1 MNQLPPRSGPAA
13 YGDGDKTPFKGK
25 CRCPARRASRQ
36 GGSLIAAGVTR
47 TVLGLLAL
55 GGSVTGAEKG
65 LWDLLHG
72 CPFLRLCQIPGH
84 CAAKPWGGGVFQNIS
99 APQRPGRRA
108 KVRMDGSSGV
118 IPEEPTGGR
127 TGVSSEPMEAS
138 QDGQTAQEM
147 ATLPEQDLLAA
158 AKEKEGAPEDAGADA
173 LLGPMWSSSGMG
185 IPGTVPSTC
194 AKRQDTTALRT
205 ALGKDTAGTTHRE
218 GAGPPGP
225 PPALPEPK
233 EATSSPRL
241 GCREQE
247 TQQGSGEDDGRDGSA
262 SLVWAATPG
271 MLFQEDK
278 QTRLHPLSLSWV
290 LGYNSSLAVHSLMDR
305 EDRVLLYISSHTVV
319 IHDLLGNRQCHLQG
333 HTNVISC
340 LCVSED
346 RRWVATADRGPDALI
361 IVWDSFSGVPVRT
374 IFESHPEDGVS
385 AIAISQDAKYLATIS
400 AGIVQRVCVWK
411 WTSPA
416 EKPVCSTELRPE
428 FGYQDYVIFNPQNP
442 YEFVSNSKTQVI
454 FYLWGDGGLQYG
466 APLLSSQTFNSTV
479 GHFSQSVFHFNNSQA
494 LTGTSAGKL
503 VVWDTVGPRTPSKEL
518 PVKPHSMKATKLVP
532 LQKESLTV
540 LTAFESCIVTGDVK
554 GQVKFYDG
562 QLQLLTC
569 YGHSK
574 VGPIRSISFS
584 KTPPDPP
591 GAAPNCSTSCIASSR
606 PFVARNFILSTSD
619 ATVLHVATDRTNFE
633 KIMEEAKKTVNAIAC
648 HPRQALVA
656 VGSHCGLLK
665 VWDYQQTRYLV
676 SRIFT
681 EAGIQCLSYDP
692 EGYFL
697 AAGFTDGS
705 VYILDA
711 ISLQSSCKEFK
722 FSCGP
727 VTHISFSHDSEYLA
741 TADEKYSVTVYKR
754 VLQNGSRCWEHLA
767 GLHSHYKPIRSILF
781 GVQLDSNEPRLLSLG
796 EDRQLVEYDL
806 NSSSKDHLVVLHRDR
821 VEQVAV
827 PLCLAWY
834 PQLSTESFILTANNC
849 YKIKLYNT
857 TTKMCRK
864 TLLGPTYGSPL
875 EKIQIL
881 PTTNT
886 MDPQKCYLAYIT
898 KDKVGLQILP
908 VDGNPHKSSAF
919 ICHPDGVSD
928 LASSYDGRYV
938 FTAGGDDCTVMKWE
952 VNLNA
957 LDAAAS
963 LGGEDLI
970 PFYNLLDGGREGEFF
985 RELEDYFYYVQL
997 RNHGIDTLETR
1008 QVSTHIPLEEIP
1020 SVMRAMG
1027 FYPSEEK
1034 IEEMINEVKFSK
1046 YVDTGEQVTKINL
1059 GDFIK
1064 LYINHRPAFGLSMK
1078 KIQRAFQ
1085 VLGYD
1090 NENGDKVIDRGDL
1103 LLLLQCRV
1111 YTSLEQQITVLI
1123 SAHCGIA
1130 HCNWNCWDLLQ
1141 GAAALTE
1148 DEMPEEIT
1156 VEIFAA
1162 DILGLPIAEPEKK
1175 NRKKR

>member
-1 MNQLPPRSGPAA
+1 Q
-13 YGDGDKTPFKGK
+13 
-25 CRCPARRASRQ
+25 
-36 GGSLIAAGVTR
+36 
-47 TVLGLLAL
+47 
-55 GGSVTGAEKG
+55 
-65 LWDLLHG
+65 
-72 CPFLRLCQIPGH
+72 
-84 CAAKPWGGGVFQNIS
+84 
-99 APQRPGRRA
+99 QR
-108 KVRMDGSSGV
+108 
-118 IPEEPTGGR
+118 
-127 TGVSSEPMEAS
+127 
-138 QDGQTAQEM
+138 
-147 ATLPEQDLLAA
+147 
-158 AKEKEGAPEDAGADA
+158 
-173 LLGPMWSSSGMG
+173 
-185 IPGTVPSTC
+185 
-194 AKRQDTTALRT
+194 
-205 ALGKDTAGTTHRE
+205 
-218 GAGPPGP
+218 
-225 PPALPEPK
+225 
-233 EATSSPRL
+233 
-241 GCREQE
+241 
-247 TQQGSGEDDGRDGSA
+247 SGEDDGHDGSA

-278 QTRLHPLSLSWV
+278 QTKLHPLSLSWV

-305 EDRVLLYISSHTVV
+305 EDWVLLYVSSHTVV
-319 IHDLLGNRQCHLQG
+319 IHDILGNRQYHLQG
-333 HTNVISC
+333 HTSVISC

-361 IVWDSFSGVPVRT
+361 IVWDSFSGIPVRT

-400 AGIVQRVCVWK
+400 AGTVQRVCVWK
-411 WTSPA
+411 WTSPT

-454 FYLWGDGGLQYG
+454 FYLWGDAGLQYST
-466 APLLSSQTFNSTV
+466 PLLSSQTFNSVV
-479 GHFSQSVFHFNNSQA
+479 GRFSQSVFHFNNSQA

-503 VVWDTVGPRTPSKEL
+503 VVWDAVSPHTPSKEL
-518 PVKPHSMKATKLVP
+518 RVKPHSMKATKLVP
-532 LQKESLTV
+532 MQKDSLTV
-540 LTAFESCIVTGDVK
+540 LMVFESCIVTGDVK

-562 QLQLLTC
+562 ELQLLAC
-569 YGHSK
+569 YSHSK
-574 VGPIRSISFS
+574 VGPIQSISFS
-584 KTPPDPP
+584 KTPPEPP
-591 GAAPNCSTSCIASSR
+591 GASSACSTSCTASSQ

-619 ATVLHVATDRTNFE
+619 ATVLHVATDGTYCE
-633 KIMEEAKKTVNAIAC
+633 KVMEEAKKAVNAIAC

-665 VWDYQQTRYLV
+665 VWDYQQTTYLV
-676 SRIFT
+676 SRIFIQ
-681 EAGIQCLSYDP
+681 AGIQCLCYDP

-711 ISLQSSCKEFK
+711 ISLQSICKEFK
-722 FSCGP
+722 FSHGP
-727 VTHISFSHDSEYLA
+727 VTHISFSHNSEYLA
-741 TADEKYSVTVYKR
+741 TADEKYSVTVYKA

-767 GLHSHYKPIRSILF
+767 GLRSHYKPIRSILF
-781 GVQLDSNEPRLLSLG
+781 GVQLDSNKPRLLSLG

-806 NSSSKDHLVVLHRDR
+806 NSSSKDHLVALHRDR

-834 PQLSTESFILTANNC
+834 PQLSTESFILTTNNC
-849 YKIKLYNT
+849 YKVKLYDT

-886 MDPQKCYLAYIT
+886 TDAQKCYLAYIT

-970 PFYNLLDGGREGEFF
+970 PFYNLLDGGREGQFF
-985 RELEDYFYYVQL
+985 RELEDYFYYAQL
-997 RNHGIDTLETR
+997 RSHGIDTLETR

-1020 SVMRAMG
+1020 SVMRAIG

-1046 YVDTGEQVTKINL
+1046 NVDTGEQVTKISL

-1064 LYINHRPAFGLSMK
+1064 LYINHRPVFGLSMK

-1103 LLLLQCRV
+1103 LLLLQCRGERM
-1111 YTSLEQQITVLI
+1111 TEDELAQCLTTLMGRHPGGGGSEPDTCDP
-1123 SAHCGIA
+1123 S
-1130 HCNWNCWDLLQ
+1130 
-1141 GAAALTE
+1141 GAAALSE
-1148 DEMPEEIT
+1148 EEIPEEIT
-1156 VEIFAA
+1156 AEIFAA
-1162 DILGLPIAEPEKK
+1162 DILGLPIAEPEK
-1175 NRKKR
+1175 

>member
-1 MNQLPPRSGPAA
+1 MSLSAVPRTEWGLRHLSVAAGGTRGPLRLSSYSRPPPPPPGP
-13 YGDGDKTPFKGK
+13 P
-25 CRCPARRASRQ
+25 
-36 GGSLIAAGVTR
+36 GGSGLSPRPSVAAVAWEQQLDANR
-47 TVLGLLAL
+47 A
-55 GGSVTGAEKG
+55 GASISTPQ
-65 LWDLLHG
+65 H
-72 CPFLRLCQIPGH
+72 PG
-84 CAAKPWGGGVFQNIS
+84 KRV
-99 APQRPGRRA
+99 
-108 KVRMDGSSGV
+108 KVQMDGSCEV
-118 IPEEPTGGR
+118 TPEEPTQGR
-127 TGVSSEPMEAS
+127 AGASSKPKETS
-138 QDGQTAQEM
+138 QDGHTAQETVL
-147 ATLPEQDLLAA
+147 AGQVPRAA

-173 LLGPMWSSSGMG
+173 PLSPLGSPSGME
-185 IPGTVPSTC
+185 IPGT
-194 AKRQDTTALRT
+194 
-205 ALGKDTAGTTHRE
+205 
-218 GAGPPGP
+218 
-225 PPALPEPK
+225 LPR
-233 EATSSPRL
+233 S

-247 TQQGSGEDDGRDGSA
+247 TQQRSKDDDDGHDGSA
-262 SLVWAATPG
+262 SLVWAAVPG
-271 MLFQEDK
+271 MLFQQDR
-278 QTRLHPLSLSWV
+278 QTSLHPLSLSWV
-290 LGYNSSLAVHSLMDR
+290 FGYNSSLAVHSLMDG
-305 EDRVLLYISSHTVV
+305 EDRVLLYVSSHTVV
-319 IHDLLGNRQCHLQG
+319 IHDVLGNRQYHLQG

-346 RRWVATADRGPDALI
+346 RRWVATADQGPDALI
-361 IVWDSFSGVPVRT
+361 IVWDSFSGIPVRT
-374 IFESHPEDGVS
+374 IFESHPEDGVG

-400 AGIVQRVCVWK
+400 SGTVQRVCVWK
-411 WTSPA
+411 WTSPT
-416 EKPVCSTELRPE
+416 EKPMCSTELKPE

-454 FYLWGDGGLQYG
+454 FYLWGNAGLQYG
-466 APLLSSQTFNSTV
+466 APLLSSQTFKSTV
-479 GHFSQSVFHFNNSQA
+479 GRFSQSVFHFNNLQA

-503 VVWDTVGPRTPSKEL
+503 VVWDTVGPHIPSREL
-518 PVKPHSMKATKLVP
+518 RAKPHSVKAIKLVP
-532 LQKESLTV
+532 IQKDSLTV
-540 LTAFESCIVTGDVK
+540 LKVFESCIVTGDVK

-562 QLQLLTC
+562 QLRLLTC
-569 YGHSK
+569 YSHSK
-574 VGPIRSISFS
+574 VGSIQSISFS
-584 KTPPDPP
+584 KTPPDPA
-591 GAAPNCSTSCIASSR
+591 GEALGGSGTTSCIAGSQ
-606 PFVARNFILSTSD
+606 PFITRNFILSTSD
-619 ATVLHVATDRTNFE
+619 ATVLHVATDRANFE
-633 KIMEEAKKTVNAIAC
+633 KVMEEATKAVNAIAC
-648 HPRQALVA
+648 HPREALIA

-665 VWDYQQTRYLV
+665 VWDYQQPQYLV
-676 SRIFT
+676 SRIFPK
-681 EAGIQCLSYDP
+681 AGIQCLSYDP
-692 EGYFL
+692 KGYFL

-722 FSCGP
+722 FSWGP

-754 VLQNGSRCWEHLA
+754 VWRNGRRCWEHLA

-781 GVQLDSNEPRLLSLG
+781 GVQLDSNKPRLLSLG

-821 VEQVAV
+821 VEQIAV

-849 YKIKLYNT
+849 YKMKLYDT

-875 EKIQIL
+875 EKMQIL

-886 MDPQKCYLAYIT
+886 TDSQKHYLVYIT

-919 ICHPDGVSD
+919 ICHPGGVSN

-938 FTAGGDDCTVMKWE
+938 FTAGGNDCTVMKWE

-985 RELEDYFYYVQL
+985 RELEDYFYYAQL
-997 RNHGIDTLETR
+997 CSHGIDTLETR
-1008 QVSTHIPLEEIP
+1008 QVSMHIPLEEIP

-1034 IEEMINEVKFSK
+1034 IEEIINEVKFSK
-1046 YVDTGEQVTKINL
+1046 YVDTGEQVTTISF

-1064 LYINHRPAFGLSMK
+1064 LYINHRPVFGLSMK
-1078 KIQRAFQ
+1078 RIQRAFQ

-1103 LLLLQCRV
+1103 LSITITQEAGVALLCTGERMTEEELVQCLS
-1111 YTSLEQQITVLI
+1111 T
-1123 SAHCGIA
+1123 
-1130 HCNWNCWDLLQ
+1130 LLGRRPGEGGSGSGTYDPS

-1148 DEMPEEIT
+1148 EGIPAAIT
-1156 VEIFAA
+1156 AEIFAA

-1175 NRKKR
+1175 SKKRDESLIYKDSLS

>member
-1 MNQLPPRSGPAA
+1 MCWRVFPLAADQPRSQCAP
-13 YGDGDKTPFKGK
+13 KPL
-25 CRCPARRASRQ
+25 
-36 GGSLIAAGVTR
+36 SL
-47 TVLGLLAL
+47 
-55 GGSVTGAEKG
+55 SK
-65 LWDLLHG
+65 D
-72 CPFLRLCQIPGH
+72 P
-84 CAAKPWGGGVFQNIS
+84 
-99 APQRPGRRA
+99 
-108 KVRMDGSSGV
+108 
-118 IPEEPTGGR
+118 
-127 TGVSSEPMEAS
+127 
-138 QDGQTAQEM
+138 
-147 ATLPEQDLLAA
+147 LAA

-173 LLGPMWSSSGMG
+173 RLGPLWSPPGMG
-185 IPGTVPSTC
+185 IPGTLPSTW
-194 AKRQDTTALRT
+194 ARRQDMITLRT
-205 ALGKDTAGTTHRE
+205 ALGEDTAGTTHLE
-218 GAGPPGP
+218 GARPPGP

-233 EATSSPRL
+233 GAMSSPRS

-247 TQQGSGEDDGRDGSA
+247 TQQRSGEDNGHDGSA

-305 EDRVLLYISSHTVV
+305 EDRVLLYVSSHMVV
-319 IHDLLGNRQCHLQG
+319 IHDILGNRQYHLQG

-361 IVWDSFSGVPVRT
+361 IVWDSFSGIPVRT

-400 AGIVQRVCVWK
+400 AGTVQRVCVWK
-411 WTSPA
+411 WTSPT

-454 FYLWGDGGLQYG
+454 FYLWGNAGLQYG
-466 APLLSSQTFNSTV
+466 TPLLSSQTFNSVV

-503 VVWDTVGPRTPSKEL
+503 VVWDVVSPHTPSKEL
-518 PVKPHSMKATKLVP
+518 WVKPHSMKATKLVP
-532 LQKESLTV
+532 MQKDSLTV
-540 LTAFESCIVTGDVK
+540 LMVFESCIVTGDVK
-554 GQVKFYDG
+554 GQVKFYNG
-562 QLQLLTC
+562 ELQLLAC
-569 YGHSK
+569 YSHSK

-584 KTPPDPP
+584 QAPPDPP
-591 GAAPNCSTSCIASSR
+591 GASPACSTSCTASSQ

-633 KIMEEAKKTVNAIAC
+633 KVMEEAKKAVNAIAC
-648 HPRQALVA
+648 HPRQALIA

-665 VWDYQQTRYLV
+665 VWDYQQTKYLV

-681 EAGIQCLSYDP
+681 EASIRCLSYDP

-711 ISLQSSCKEFK
+711 ISLQSSFKEFK
-722 FSCGP
+722 FSRGP

-767 GLHSHYKPIRSILF
+767 GLRSHYKPIRSILF

-827 PLCLAWY
+827 PMCLAWY

-849 YKIKLYNT
+849 YKMKLYNT

-881 PTTNT
+881 PTNT
-886 MDPQKCYLAYIT
+886 TDAQKHYLAYIT

-928 LASSYDGRYV
+928 LASCYDGRYI

-970 PFYNLLDGGREGEFF
+970 PFYSLLDGGREGKLF
-985 RELEDYFYYVQL
+985 RELEDYFYYAQL

-1078 KIQRAFQ
+1078 KIQQAFQ

-1103 LLLLQCRV
+1103 LLLLQCRGEHMTEDELV
-1111 YTSLEQQITVLI
+1111 QCLTT
-1123 SAHCGIA
+1123 
-1130 HCNWNCWDLLQ
+1130 LLGKHPGRGGSEPDTYNPS

-1148 DEMPEEIT
+1148 EEIPEEIT
-1156 VEIFAA
+1156 AEIFAA

>member
-1 MNQLPPRSGPAA
+1 
-13 YGDGDKTPFKGK
+13 
-25 CRCPARRASRQ
+25 
-36 GGSLIAAGVTR
+36 
-47 TVLGLLAL
+47 
-55 GGSVTGAEKG
+55 
-65 LWDLLHG
+65 
-72 CPFLRLCQIPGH
+72 
-84 CAAKPWGGGVFQNIS
+84 
-99 APQRPGRRA
+99 
-108 KVRMDGSSGV
+108 
-118 IPEEPTGGR
+118 
-127 TGVSSEPMEAS
+127 
-138 QDGQTAQEM
+138 
-147 ATLPEQDLLAA
+147 
-158 AKEKEGAPEDAGADA
+158 
-173 LLGPMWSSSGMG
+173 
-185 IPGTVPSTC
+185 
-194 AKRQDTTALRT
+194 
-205 ALGKDTAGTTHRE
+205 
-218 GAGPPGP
+218 
-225 PPALPEPK
+225 
-233 EATSSPRL
+233 
-241 GCREQE
+241 
-247 TQQGSGEDDGRDGSA
+247 

-278 QTRLHPLSLSWV
+278 QTRLHTLSLSWV

-305 EDRVLLYISSHTVV
+305 EDQVLLYVSSHTVV
-319 IHDLLGNRQCHLQG
+319 IHDILGNRQYHLQG
-333 HTNVISC
+333 HANVISC

-346 RRWVATADRGPDALI
+346 RRWIATADRGPDALI
-361 IVWDSFSGVPVRT
+361 IVWDSFSGIPVRT

-400 AGIVQRVCVWK
+400 AGTVQRVCVWE
-411 WTSPA
+411 WTSPT
-416 EKPVCSTELRPE
+416 EQSVCSTELRPE
-428 FGYQDYVIFNPQNP
+428 FGYQDYVIFNPRNP

-454 FYLWGDGGLQYG
+454 FYLWVRTSLLEEGRARTQDECT
-466 APLLSSQTFNSTV
+466 ASPLSLQTFNSVV

-503 VVWDTVGPRTPSKEL
+503 VVWDAVSPRTASMEL
-518 PVKPHSMKATKLVP
+518 RVRPHSMMATKLVP
-532 LQKESLTV
+532 MQKDSLTV
-540 LTAFESCIVTGDVK
+540 LMVFESCIVTGDVK
-554 GQVKFYDG
+554 GQVKFYNG
-562 QLQLLTC
+562 ELQLLAC
-569 YGHSK
+569 YSHSK

-591 GAAPNCSTSCIASSR
+591 GASPACSTSCTTSSQ
-606 PFVARNFILSTSD
+606 PFVASQSDSSNSVSLTLNRNFILSTSD
-619 ATVLHVATDRTNFE
+619 ATMLRVATDRTNFE
-633 KIMEEAKKTVNAIAC
+633 KVMEEAKKAVNAIAC

-665 VWDYQQTRYLV
+665 VWDYQQTKYLV

-722 FSCGP
+722 FSHGP

-754 VLQNGSRCWEHLA
+754 ALQNGSRCWEHLA
-767 GLHSHYKPIRSILF
+767 GLRSHYKPIRSILF

-821 VEQVAV
+821 VEQAAV

-849 YKIKLYNT
+849 YKMKLYNT

-881 PTTNT
+881 PTANT
-886 MDPQKCYLAYIT
+886 TDPQKWYLAYIT

-928 LASSYDGRYV
+928 LASSYDGCYI
-938 FTAGGDDCTVMKWE
+938 FTAGGEDCTVMKWE

-963 LGGEDLI
+963 LGGDDLI

-985 RELEDYFYYVQL
+985 RELEDYFYYAQL
-997 RNHGIDTLETR
+997 RSHGIDTLETR

-1090 NENGDKVIDRGDL
+1090 NENGDKVIGRGDL
-1103 LLLLQCRV
+1103 LLLLQCRGEHM
-1111 YTSLEQQITVLI
+1111 TEEELAQCLTT
-1123 SAHCGIA
+1123 
-1130 HCNWNCWDLLQ
+1130 LLGKHPRGGGSEPDTYDPS

-1148 DEMPEEIT
+1148 EEIPEEIT
-1156 VEIFAA
+1156 AEIFAA
-1162 DILGLPIAEPEKK
+1162 DILGLPIAE
-1175 NRKKR
+1175 

>member
-1 MNQLPPRSGPAA
+1 MQ
-13 YGDGDKTPFKGK
+13 TE
-25 CRCPARRASRQ
+25 
-36 GGSLIAAGVTR
+36 AG
-47 TVLGLLAL
+47 
-55 GGSVTGAEKG
+55 TGVP
-65 LWDLLHG
+65 L
-72 CPFLRLCQIPGH
+72 
-84 CAAKPWGGGVFQNIS
+84 
-99 APQRPGRRA
+99 PGRR
-108 KVRMDGSSGV
+108 VRMDGSREITLDDPS
-118 IPEEPTGGR
+118 GGR
-127 TGVSSEPMEAS
+127 DGVSSEPRETS
-138 QDGQTAQEM
+138 QDRQTAREM
-147 ATLPEQDLLAA
+147 AVLPERAPLAA
-158 AKEKEGAPEDAGADA
+158 AKEKKGAPEDAGADP
-173 LLGPMWSSSGMG
+173 LLGLLWSPSGMG
-185 IPGTVPSTC
+185 IPDTLPGTW
-194 AKRQDTTALRT
+194 AARQDTTALRT
-205 ALGKDTAGTTHRE
+205 ALGEDTAGTTLLE

-225 PPALPEPK
+225 HPALPEPK
-233 EATSSPRL
+233 GTISNPRL

-247 TQQGSGEDDGRDGSA
+247 TQERSGEDDGCNGSA

-278 QTRLHPLSLSWV
+278 QTKLHPLSLSWV
-290 LGYNSSLAVHSLMDR
+290 LGYNSSLAVHSLMDG
-305 EDRVLLYISSHTVV
+305 EDRVLLYVSSHTVV
-319 IHDLLGNRQCHLQG
+319 IHDVLGNRQSHLQG

-361 IVWDSFSGVPVRT
+361 IVWDSFSGIPVRT

-400 AGIVQRVCVWK
+400 AGTVQRVCVWK
-411 WTSPA
+411 WTSPT
-416 EKPVCSTELRPE
+416 EKPMCSTELRPE

-442 YEFVSNSKTQVI
+442 CEFVSNSKTQVI
-454 FYLWGDGGLQYG
+454 FYLWDDAGLQYG
-466 APLLSSQTFNSTV
+466 APLLSSQTFNSVV

-503 VVWDTVGPRTPSKEL
+503 VVWDVVGSRTPSKEL
-518 PVKPHSMKATKLVP
+518 QAKLHSIKATKLVP
-532 LQKESLTV
+532 MQKDSLTV
-540 LTAFESCIVTGDVK
+540 LKVFESCIVTGDVK

-569 YGHSK
+569 YSHSK
-574 VGPIRSISFS
+574 VGPIQSISFS
-584 KTPPDPP
+584 KTLPDPP
-591 GAAPNCSTSCIASSR
+591 SASPACSTSCIPSSQ
-606 PFVARNFILSTSD
+606 PFVIRNFILSTSN
-619 ATVLHVATDRTNFE
+619 ATVLRVATDRTNFE
-633 KIMEEAKKTVNAIAC
+633 KVMEEAKKAVNAIAC

-656 VGSHCGLLK
+656 VGSDCGLLK
-665 VWDYQQTRYLV
+665 VWDYQQTKHLV

-692 EGYFL
+692 QGYFL

-711 ISLQSSCKEFK
+711 ISLQSSCREFK
-722 FSCGP
+722 FSHGP
-727 VTHISFSHDSEYLA
+727 ITHISFSHDSEYFA
-741 TADEKYSVTVYKR
+741 TADEKFSVTVYKS

-821 VEQVAV
+821 IEQIAV

-834 PQLSTESFILTANNC
+834 PQLSTESFLLTANNC
-849 YKIKLYNT
+849 YKMKLYNT

-864 TLLGPTYGSPL
+864 TLLGPTYGSAL

-881 PTTNT
+881 PPTNST
-886 MDPQKCYLAYIT
+886 DPQKRYLAYIT

-928 LASSYDGRYV
+928 LASSYDGCYV
-938 FTAGGDDCTVMKWE
+938 FTVGGNDCTLMKWE

-970 PFYNLLDGGREGEFF
+970 PFYNLLDGGREGKFF
-985 RELEDYFYYVQL
+985 RELEDYFYYAQL
-997 RNHGIDTLETR
+997 RSHGIDTLETR
-1008 QVSTHIPLEEIP
+1008 QVSTHITLEEIP

-1064 LYINHRPAFGLSMK
+1064 LYINHRPVFGLSMK
-1078 KIQRAFQ
+1078 KIQQAFR

-1090 NENGDKVIDRGDL
+1090 NENGDKVIDREDL
-1103 LLLLQCRV
+1103 LLLLQCRGEHMTEDELV
-1111 YTSLEQQITVLI
+1111 QCLTTLLGRRPAGGGSELETYDP
-1123 SAHCGIA
+1123 S
-1130 HCNWNCWDLLQ
+1130 

-1148 DEMPEEIT
+1148 EEIPAEIT
-1156 VEIFAA
+1156 AEIFAT

-1175 NRKKR
+1175 NRKKRDESLIYEDSES